1 MIYDEAIIKKRKKR
15 PAGRATSKVGKF
27 ARERGLLPR
36 TVYYWIKWGWLTI
49 HDDGSWEADFPLR
62 HKDMRELLGHGIRPR
77 KGLGLSLENSRR
89 VDKEQAAKWVADKG
103 AKLRLYRLVQ
113 KAYKEG
119 RL

>member
-1 MIYDEAIIKKRKKR
+1 MIYDEQIIKRRKKR
-15 PAGRATSKVGKF
+15 GFGRATSKVGKF
-27 ARERGLLPR
+27 ARERGLIPR
-36 TVYYWIKWGWLTI
+36 TVYNWVKWGWLVI

-62 HKDMRELLGHGIRPR
+62 HRDMREMLGHGIRPR
-77 KGLGLSLENSRR
+77 KGLGLALENNLRI
-89 VDKEQAAKWVADKG
+89 DKEQAAKWVADKG